1 VGFRW
6 PQQQE
11 FGEKT
16 RNEVLSP
23 ADSALAIL
31 RPSEDVIA
39 RIVAA
44 YELYAEV
51 MQGNHSQ
58 VSEGQV
64 LTFLAA
70 HFEKEV
76 AEWLA
81 PSPERDPEPVKAP
94 GDRIAFI
101 RERVKTL
108 GSISWQIL
116 QNDLEKAGL
125 STDLKTALACCSAL
139 ESEVKV
145 FTSPNTAFFQWISS
159 RSP

>member
-16 RNEVLSP
+16 QSEVLSP
-23 ADSALAIL
+23 AESALTIL
-31 RPSEDVIA
+31 RPSEEVIA

-44 YELYAEV
+44 YELYAGV

-58 VSEGQV
+58 VSEEQV

-76 AEWLA
+76 TEWFF
-81 PSPERDPEPVKAP
+81 SSSERDPEPAKPP

-125 STDLKTALACCSAL
+125 TTDLKTALACCSAL
-139 ESEVKV
+139 ENEVRV